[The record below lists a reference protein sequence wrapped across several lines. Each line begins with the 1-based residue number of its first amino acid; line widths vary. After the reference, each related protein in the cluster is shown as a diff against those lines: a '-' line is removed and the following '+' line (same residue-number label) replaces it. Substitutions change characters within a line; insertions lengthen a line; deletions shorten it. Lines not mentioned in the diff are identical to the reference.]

1 MSLEFTL
8 AFFLM
13 NCILWTIL
21 ECAVKLRNF
30 SRGNK
35 PTRVK
40 LKLAYTDEKGNVLPL
55 ETQQR

>member
-40 LKLAYTDEKGNVLPL
+40 LKLSYTHEKGNVF
-55 ETQQR
+55 TFRVSSK